1 MHSAKELMQSQ
12 SSVNSAIFELRAH
25 DLEKLFPFDFRATSL
40 ATFVPDGISALKNS
54 R

>member
-1 MHSAKELMQSQ
+1 MQSQ
-12 SSVNSAIFELRAH
+12 SNMNSAIFELRAH